1 MSPIE
6 SVNPLAQKAR
16 DKPNAIELVS
26 GTPCPPRCPTRTPFS
41 AVVAAAPEKKRP
53 GGAVVD
59 RRAASWRNRRPA
71 KRKPLALAASPVLAA
86 DATNGKRVAMRWCA
100 ACHVVAPDQ
109 RHAYADAP
117 PFKEIA
123 SRPNFSES
131 GLVTFL
137 LNPHAKMPNMS
148 LTRVEANDVAAYI
161 RTLR

>member
-1 MSPIE
+1 MRQDLVGRIFIS
-6 SVNPLAQKAR
+6 LAISLGDR
-16 DKPNAIELVS
+16 DVINSSAINAGINQSAALRVAAL
-26 GTPCPPRCPTRTPFS
+26 GI
-41 AVVAAAPEKKRP
+41 AVVAQ
-53 GGAVVD
+53 
-59 RRAASWRNRRPA
+59 PA
-71 KRKPLALAASPVLAA
+71 LAA
-86 DATNGKRVAMRWCA
+86 DASNGERVAVRWCA
-100 ACHVVAPDQ
+100 ACHVVTSDQ

-148 LTRVEANDVAAYI
+148 LTRIEAADIAAYI